1 MKKLVVVFLSLLM
14 VVSLVGCSKTS
25 KEYDNDIDKIITYI
39 NEEQLDESRSVGR
52 KDINFEVYDVNY
64 NLDKIKGNHNTYKV
78 TFMKKNKSETWLYI
92 MRDDKVFKFNRAD
105 TKFIANMLQTQ
116 VYREHN
122 NGDLKKEF

>member
-14 VVSLVGCSKTS
+14 VVSLIGCSKVS
-25 KEYDNDIDKIITYI
+25 KEYDNDIEKIITYI
-39 NEEQLDESRSVGR
+39 NDKQLSETHSVGR

-64 NLDKIKGNHNTYKV
+64 NLDDIKGKYNTYKV

-92 MRDDKVFKFNRAD
+92 IKNDKVLKFNSND
-105 TKFIANMLQTQ
+105 TSYIANMLQTQ